1 MSTLDLYSITTVKHV
16 RSNLSVVS
24 SHVVAVCRLFEPST
38 FALRPSFR
46 HSFAPISLS
55 LLFPT
60 TLYRSNRLKLSN
72 LIRRALSNLIPVTKL
87 NTKLNYVK
95 SYFLRS
101 LKKRKKNIEFL
112 FETFL
117 KFPNSC
123 TYVRNSRRNFTQ
135 TSQLTIIFHS
145 PRFTT
150 RVDNHRNPRRGNIY
164 SVTPRE
170 QGFGPTF
177 LSAVANR
184 PLVNYPPRFRW

>member
-46 HSFAPISLS
+46 HISLS

-72 LIRRALSNLIPVTKL
+72 LIRRVTKL

-101 LKKRKKNIEFL
+101 LKKRKKHRVSVRNISQISKFL
-112 FETFL
+112 
-117 KFPNSC
+117 
-123 TYVRNSRRNFTQ
+123 YVRTSNFRRNFTQ
-135 TSQLTIIFHS
+135 ISQLTIIFHS

-150 RVDNHRNPRRGNIY
+150 RVDNRRNPRRGNIY